1 MQNEFVNEAFINLI
15 ISMNKEISTEVSSDR
30 FRVSAFVR
38 MRDSIA
44 VVRQRQGSK
53 FVFRRDKSLR

>member
-44 VVRQRQGSK
+44 VVRHRQGSK
-53 FVFRRDKSLR
+53 FVFKRDKSLK

>member
-53 FVFRRDKSLR
+53 FVFKRDKSLR